1 MDILD
6 LMKVVYML
14 DNQHAYIV
22 DMANRHGNV
31 ENDEYGE
38 KFQNRAFLFHSELTL
53 FFKAASTTGRLL
65 MTAATTGAPTPRR
78 GTRLKLSAGRKTV
91 IWLPSL
97 RRQSTDICWR
107 E

>member
-22 DMANRHGNV
+22 DMANCHGYV

-38 KFQNRAFLFHSELTL
+38 KFQNRAFLFHSELPL
-53 FFKAASTTGRLL
+53 FLR
-65 MTAATTGAPTPRR
+65 
-78 GTRLKLSAGRKTV
+78 
-91 IWLPSL
+91 L
-97 RRQSTDICWR
+97 RRR
-107 E
+107 LGGA

>member
-38 KFQNRAFLFHSELTL
+38 KFQNRAFLFHS
-53 FFKAASTTGRLL
+53 
-65 MTAATTGAPTPRR
+65 TAVRA
-78 GTRLKLSAGRKTV
+78 LV
-91 IWLPSL
+91 
-97 RRQSTDICWR
+97 
-107 E
+107 

>member
-14 DNQHAYIV
+14 DNHAYIV
-22 DMANRHGNV
+22 DMANRHGYV

-38 KFQNRAFLFHSELTL
+38 KFQNRAFPFHSELTL
-53 FFKAASTTGRLL
+53 FFKAASTTGRRM
-65 MTAATTGAPTPRR
+65 MTTATTGAPTPRR
-78 GTRLKLSAGRKTV
+78 GTKLKLSASRKTAT
-91 IWLPSL
+91 WLPSP
-97 RRQSTDICWR
+97 RRQSTNMCWK

>member
-14 DNQHAYIV
+14 DNHAYIV
-22 DMANRHGNV
+22 DMANRHGYV

-38 KFQNRAFLFHSELTL
+38 KFQNRAFLFHSDLTHFL
-53 FFKAASTTGRLL
+53 KAAETTGRRM

-78 GTRLKLSAGRKTV
+78 GTRLKLSVNRKTAT
-91 IWLPSL
+91 WLPL
-97 RRQSTDICWR
+97 PRTQSTNMWWK